1 MSDLKHE
8 IMLQVGAEGGT
19 ISLLRTRNS
28 DGTLRFHRKTNES
41 FHAGMLSVEDQN
53 GLSYHS
59 QDDAEGSFL
68 EAVSLLKEYPWHRLQ
83 PLKVHPRFRKTIYE
97 KVIEL
102 SKKDEDPN
110 NRLREWKTLCGMPS
124 D

>member
-8 IMLQVGAEGGT
+8 VMLQVGADGGT
-19 ISLLRTRNS
+19 ISLLCTRSS
-28 DGTLRFHRKTNES
+28 DGTLRYYRDTDES
-41 FHAGMLSVEDQN
+41 FHAAMLSLEDQN
-53 GLSYHS
+53 GLSFHS

-68 EAVSLLKEYPWHRLQ
+68 EALSLLKDYPWHQLY
-83 PLKVHPRFRKTIYE
+83 PLKVHPAFRKTIYE

>member
-1 MSDLKHE
+1 
-8 IMLQVGAEGGT
+8 MLPVEDHSG
-19 ISLLRTRNS
+19 L
-28 DGTLRFHRKTNES
+28 S
-41 FHAGMLSVEDQN
+41 FHNQN
-53 GLSYHS
+53 
-59 QDDAEGSFL
+59 DAEGSFL
-68 EAVSLLKEYPWHRLQ
+68 ESLGLLKEYPWHQLY
-83 PLKVHPRFRKTIYE
+83 PLKVHSEFRKTVYD